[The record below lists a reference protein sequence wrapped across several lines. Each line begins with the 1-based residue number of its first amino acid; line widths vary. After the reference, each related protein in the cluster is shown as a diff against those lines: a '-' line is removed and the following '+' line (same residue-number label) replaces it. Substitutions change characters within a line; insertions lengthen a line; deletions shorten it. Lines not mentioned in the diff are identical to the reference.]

1 MVKANNTVIRE
12 TRYIATWIIIFSLV
26 MQAVFLL
33 VGQWNYTV
41 LLGNIWGSAVMILNF
56 FFMGLSVQKAV
67 EADENE
73 AKKIMK
79 LSHSIRTLLLFVLIV
94 IGVLMPFCSTL
105 ATIIPLIFPRI
116 AVALRPLWK
125 DKQQAKE
132 VPKQHESE

>member
-1 MVKANNTVIRE
+1 MMKANKTVIRE
-12 TRYIATWIIIFSLV
+12 TKYIAAWILVFSLL

-33 VGQWNYTV
+33 VGRWDYTV
-41 LLGNIWGSAVMILNF
+41 LFGNIWGGAVMILNF

-79 LSHSIRTLLLFVLIV
+79 LSHSLRTLFLFVLIV

-105 ATIIPLIFPRI
+105 ATIIPLVFPRI
-116 AVALRPLWK
+116 AIALRPLRK
-125 DKQQAKE
+125 DKQPKE
-132 VPKQHESE
+132 VSKQHESE